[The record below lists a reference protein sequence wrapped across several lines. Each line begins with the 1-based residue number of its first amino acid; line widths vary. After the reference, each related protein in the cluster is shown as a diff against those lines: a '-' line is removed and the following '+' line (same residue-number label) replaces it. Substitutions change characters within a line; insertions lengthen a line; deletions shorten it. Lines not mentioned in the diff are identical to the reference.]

1 MENFIYNDSE
11 LQMDTQLILCFEER
25 DDDNATSPIDTRL
38 FIGWSRDNYFFVRGK
53 RQDYIMGRYVPFV
66 FHTDSV
72 KDLCNFIEL
81 TIGLSNMNIILYNF
95 NNIIDLKDKELT
107 YEFFEDNMDKQYEIA
122 GYDNVTINRNTIIQ
136 CLKLLKTTYNWD
148 NSDNVFDG
156 CASGRL

>member
-11 LQMDTQLILCFEER
+11 LHMDTQLILCFEER
-25 DDDNATSPIDTRL
+25 DDDNETSPIDTRL

-95 NNIIDLKDKELT
+95 NNMIDLKDKELT
-107 YEFFEDNMDKQYEIA
+107 YEFFDEQLDKNYEISA
-122 GYDNVTINRNTIIQ
+122 YDKISFTQKKLINYLRMLKCARN
-136 CLKLLKTTYNWD
+136 
-148 NSDNVFDG
+148 
-156 CASGRL
+156 

>member
-1 MENFIYNDSE
+1 MENIIMENFIYNDSE

-25 DDDNATSPIDTRL
+25 DDDNETSPIDTRL

-81 TIGLSNMNIILYNF
+81 TIGLSNMNIILYNWYF
-95 NNIIDLKDKELT
+95 SGCVLIVSIADRPNTYKSPEPHPEQVCLYPFMGAYICRKET
-107 YEFFEDNMDKQYEIA
+107 Y
-122 GYDNVTINRNTIIQ
+122 
-136 CLKLLKTTYNWD
+136 
-148 NSDNVFDG
+148 
-156 CASGRL
+156 

>member
-1 MENFIYNDSE
+1 MENIIMENFIYNDSE

-107 YEFFEDNMDKQYEIA
+107 YEFFDEQLDKNYEICA
-122 GYDNVTINRNTIIQ
+122 YDKIRLTKKKLINYLRILKCTRN
-136 CLKLLKTTYNWD
+136 
-148 NSDNVFDG
+148 
-156 CASGRL
+156 